1 MRLAVLLRNCLA
13 IGIVPEAP
21 AAGHTPNPTFYFC
34 AAGNPTQSLVHASH
48 NYSPSA
54 AQALGQ
60 GSKESLLGGQREG
73 SMGECTLLAAPVE
86 EQNSVPSI

>member
-1 MRLAVLLRNCLA
+1 MIWLL
-13 IGIVPEAP
+13 
-21 AAGHTPNPTFYFC
+21 
-34 AAGNPTQSLVHASH
+34 LVVVFKTE
-48 NYSPSA
+48 SPYA